1 MKGNI
6 DLRKFSHL
14 VFLKKKNTKYNP
26 IVSNEFN
33 SRKNGYD
40 LIYKF
45 SKTSTRKAKIK

>member
-14 VFLKKKNTKYNP
+14 VFLQKKYNP